1 MSGTSVATAVATGV
15 VAQVWSARPNA
26 EGDFIRAALT
36 GLSRTEGQAPPR
48 LGADALLV
56 RLDQILASRSAA
68 ARIAPQSSGPSGS
81 KLQGGSKMHDGN
93 GLQRIVARA
102 AASSPGSGD
111 TIALA
116 QGSGGCA
123 CGALSGSCTCSNGG
137 AAHSSFVYVL
147 GTVDC
152 EFPDQSVSEE
162 FQAVAD
168 TVGITQRDD
177 ESERSFVY
185 RVLTAN
191 SRDANG
197 ASEPK
202 KRGANDQPDATGSI
216 GPRPDKVPDHATSRA
231 SCAG

>member
-1 MSGTSVATAVATGV
+1 
-15 VAQVWSARPNA
+15 
-26 EGDFIRAALT
+26 
-36 GLSRTEGQAPPR
+36 
-48 LGADALLV
+48 
-56 RLDQILASRSAA
+56 
-68 ARIAPQSSGPSGS
+68 
-81 KLQGGSKMHDGN
+81 MHDGN

-197 ASEPK
+197 ASIRPALTIRPMPQVPLAK
-202 KRGANDQPDATGSI
+202 TRQSQDLATLRAN
-216 GPRPDKVPDHATSRA
+216 
-231 SCAG
+231 CAGY